1 MTSFTCP
8 CCNSRIPAPPKVEAL
23 ADLGAGHLRKIL
35 LALIDAYPKGLTRE
49 QIIGHMYDIDADV
62 PLTVEYVVSTQMGNI
77 RKLLQPYGWTV
88 PKNVAG
94 GHAIAVYRLQ
104 TL

>member
-35 LALIDAYPKGLTRE
+35 LALIDAYPR
-49 QIIGHMYDIDADV
+49 A
-62 PLTVEYVVSTQMGNI
+62 
-77 RKLLQPYGWTV
+77 
-88 PKNVAG
+88 
-94 GHAIAVYRLQ
+94 
-104 TL
+104 

>member
-1 MTSFTCP
+1 
-8 CCNSRIPAPPKVEAL
+8 
-23 ADLGAGHLRKIL
+23 
-35 LALIDAYPKGLTRE
+35 
-49 QIIGHMYDIDADV
+49 MYDIDADV

>member
-1 MTSFTCP
+1 MM
-8 CCNSRIPAPPKVEAL
+8 PKQN
-23 ADLGAGHLRKIL
+23 DQQRL
-35 LALIDAYPKGLTRE
+35 LVSQTR
-49 QIIGHMYDIDADV
+49 A
-62 PLTVEYVVSTQMGNI
+62 YVVQKGDSLWAIGRKFGIDWRVIVRNNRII

-94 GHAIAVYRLQ
+94 GQAIAVYRLQ